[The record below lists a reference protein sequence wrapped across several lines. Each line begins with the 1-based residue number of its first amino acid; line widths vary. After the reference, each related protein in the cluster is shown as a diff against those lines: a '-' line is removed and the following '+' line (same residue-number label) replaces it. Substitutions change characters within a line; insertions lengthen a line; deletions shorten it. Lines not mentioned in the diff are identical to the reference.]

1 MLNKRHEIA
10 RGIANEL
17 LPAEKDV
24 DAAILHN
31 ARLTIL
37 VIEGRKASRVPLATG
52 QEGLDFIAKA
62 NSRLVEARGLIAQA
76 HAAFRQTQSEVGL
89 DAFSF
94 GDVAECPPP
103 SATGLSLVSSQRV
116 A

>member
-1 MLNKRHEIA
+1 MLNQRHEIA
-10 RGIANEL
+10 RAIAAEL
-17 LPAEKDV
+17 LPAEQDV

-37 VIEGRKASRVPLATG
+37 AIEGRKAARVPLSTG
-52 QEGLDFIAKA
+52 QQGLDLVTRA
-62 NSRLVEARGLIAQA
+62 NARLVEARGLLAEA

-89 DAFSF
+89 GAFSY

-103 SATGLSLVSSQRV
+103 SAGTLSVVPSQRV